1 MPKEPYINLNDLLSR
16 IERNLIR
23 SQVSEER
30 LVLYSDVLKAAKES
44 RRIEA

>member
-1 MPKEPYINLNDLLSR
+1 MPKEIWINLNDFLAY

-30 LVLYSDVLKAAKES
+30 LVLYSDVMEAAKES

>member
-1 MPKEPYINLNDLLSR
+1 MPKEPYINLNDLLAY